1 MTDIGAYNK
10 RIAKNTILLYI
21 RMIVLMVVNLYTS
34 RVVLQALGVE
44 DFGLYNAIA
53 GFIAMFSMI
62 SASITGAVSRF
73 ITFVLG
79 QKDYFKLKKVFS
91 TSLIIL
97 LTLALIIVIL
107 VEIGGVWFLNTH
119 MTIPNGREVAANWL
133 LQFSLLTFILNLW
146 SVPYNASLIAHERMK
161 AFAYI
166 GIFEG
171 CANLAIAFGIL
182 YFPWDSLIV
191 YGILMCLIAFVTRL
205 IYNIYCKQH
214 FAECSFQWVFDKILF
229 KEMFS
234 FAGWNFIGSISG
246 LFREQ
251 GINLLFNVYNGPA
264 INAARGLASQ
274 VQTAVTKFS
283 QNFYMAVQPQ
293 ITKSYANN
301 KISETHDLVMRSGR
315 LASLLLA
322 AIILPIVAETEM
334 ILSIWL
340 NKVPDYTIS
349 FVKIILVYTL
359 IESFSTPLI
368 HLMLATGH
376 IKKYQIV
383 VGIFNMLNFPIAWLI
398 LYCCGSPELAQ
409 GSVILFSIMA
419 LFLRLIM
426 LVHMTRFPAKQ
437 FLKNTVIRC
446 LCIIAISQIPS
457 IIILLNFK
465 FSFQRFCL
473 NVVLTEL
480 VLISMTILFGLNTD
494 EKAFVIQKTKS
505 ILKHN

>member
-1 MTDIGAYNK
+1 MC
-10 RIAKNTILLYI
+10 
-21 RMIVLMVVNLYTS
+21 VNLYTS
-34 RVVLQALGVE
+34 RVILQGLGVE

-53 GFIAMFSMI
+53 GFITMFSMI

-79 QKDYFKLKKVFS
+79 QKDYLKLKKVFS

-97 LTLALIIVIL
+97 LVLSLIIVIL

-119 MTIPNGREVAANWL
+119 MTIPEGREVAANWL
-133 LQFSLLTFILNLW
+133 LQFSLLTFVLNLW
-146 SVPYNASLIAHERMK
+146 SVPYNASLIAHERMG

-166 GIFEG
+166 SIFEG
-171 CANLAIAFGIL
+171 CANLVVAFGVL
-182 YFPWDSLIV
+182 YSPWDSLIA
-191 YGILMCLIAFVTRL
+191 YGFLMCLIAFVTRL
-205 IYNIYCKQH
+205 VYNVYCKRH
-214 FAECSFQWVFDKILF
+214 FAECSFQWIFDRVLF
-229 KEMFS
+229 KEMFN

-251 GINLLFNVYNGPA
+251 GINILFNVYNGPA

-274 VQTAVTKFS
+274 VQTAVLKFS

-293 ITKSYANN
+293 ITKSYANCE
-301 KISETHDLVMRSGR
+301 ISRSHDLVMRSCR

-322 AIILPIVAETEM
+322 ALILPIMAETEM
-334 ILSIWL
+334 ILGLWL
-340 NKVPDYTIS
+340 DQVPDHTVS

-376 IKKYQIV
+376 IKRYQIV
-383 VGIFNMLNFPIAWLI
+383 VGFFNMLNFPIAWLI
-398 LYCCGSPELAQ
+398 LYYGGSPELSQ
-409 GSVILFSIMA
+409 GSVILFSIIA

-437 FLKNTVIRC
+437 FLKSTVIRC
-446 LCIIAISQIPS
+446 LFIIIISQIPS
-457 IIILLNFK
+457 VIISLNFN

-473 NVVLTEL
+473 NVVFTEL
-480 VLISMTILFGLNTD
+480 LLISLAIVFGLNTD
-494 EKAFVIQKTKS
+494 EKSFIIQKVNS
-505 ILKHN
+505 ILKRN